1 MFSNN
6 SSPESIP
13 NASISSNSITETG
26 SEPVIFAPLICDP
39 VTVISSTSAEGFSA
53 ASSCA

>member
-1 MFSNN
+1 MFSNS
-6 SSPESIP
+6 SSPESTP
-13 NASISSNSITETG
+13 KASMSSNSMTETG

-39 VTVISSTSAEGFSA
+39 VTVISSTSLEALSA

>member
-13 NASISSNSITETG
+13 KASMSSNSMTETG

-39 VTVISSTSAEGFSA
+39 VTVISSTSLDDLLAV
-53 ASSCA
+53 SSCA